1 MSILKQFNFT
11 RTSLLTFI
19 QELDEE
25 TLDKQSKSFDNTI
38 RWHIGNTLLMVEKL
52 IFISRENSQKI
63 PQEYAELFSSDI
75 SVEDWSIE
83 PPTLTQLVDEL
94 INQQERINK
103 FDDLFWKSNIKFKV
117 PYGYVETHGDLL
129 TMLSYREA
137 ETLGKIKAMKRVLE
151 TE

>member
-25 TLDKQSKSFDNTI
+25 TLDKQSKSFDKTI
-38 RWHIGNTLLMVEKL
+38 CWNIGNTLLMVEKL

-103 FDDLFWKSNIKFKV
+103 
-117 PYGYVETHGDLL
+117 
-129 TMLSYREA
+129 
-137 ETLGKIKAMKRVLE
+137 
-151 TE
+151 

>member
-25 TLDKQSKSFDNTI
+25 TLDKQSNSFDNTI

-52 IFISRENSQKI
+52 IFISRGICQKI
-63 PQEYAELFSSDI
+63 PQVYAELFSSDI

-83 PPTLTQLVDEL
+83 PPTLTQLVEDL
-94 INQQERINK
+94 INQQERI
-103 FDDLFWKSNIKFKV
+103 
-117 PYGYVETHGDLL
+117 
-129 TMLSYREA
+129 
-137 ETLGKIKAMKRVLE
+137 
-151 TE
+151 